1 METDITPF
9 FKQYEELAA
18 MAGGVFER
26 VKKEHPECVK
36 CATHCSDCCHALFD
50 LTLIEALY
58 INHQFK
64 KKFKGK
70 ERDGLLDRSD
80 SADRKV
86 YKIKKKAFKDLEAGK
101 KEDDILVEMAKKRV
115 KCPLLNDKEE
125 CDLYE
130 YRPIT
135 CRLYGIP
142 TSIGNTA
149 HTCGM
154 SGFVE
159 GKQYPT
165 VKLDIIQSKLY
176 EISAELVKAI
186 KSKHVKIADMLVPLS
201 MALLTDYNEECLG
214 ITTGKE
220 ADQKQGEQK

>member
-1 METDITPF
+1 M
-9 FKQYEELAA
+9 
-18 MAGGVFER
+18 
-26 VKKEHPECVK
+26 
-36 CATHCSDCCHALFD
+36 
-50 LTLIEALY
+50 
-58 INHQFK
+58 
-64 KKFKGK
+64 
-70 ERDGLLDRSD
+70 
-80 SADRKV
+80 
-86 YKIKKKAFKDLEAGK
+86 EAGK
-101 KEDDILVEMAKKRV
+101 NEGEILTTMAKARV
-115 KCPLLNDKEE
+115 RCPFLNEQEE

-135 CRLYGIP
+135 CRLYGVP

-154 SGFVE
+154 SGFIE
-159 GKQYPT
+159 GKEYPT

-186 KSKHVKIADMLVPLS
+186 KSKHVKMADMLVPLS

-214 ITTGKE
+214 ITTGEK